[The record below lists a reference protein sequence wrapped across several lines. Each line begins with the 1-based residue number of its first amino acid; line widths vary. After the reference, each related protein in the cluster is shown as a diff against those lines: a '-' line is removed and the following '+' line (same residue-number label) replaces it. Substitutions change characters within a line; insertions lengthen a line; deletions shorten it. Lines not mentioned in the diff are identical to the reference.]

1 MKIKELREWIALTDA
16 AHDQCDVEVWLPGSR
31 IILTANPGQT
41 MRTGNTI
48 LIEGNV
54 KPGTESWRFNRGE
67 WQAKI
72 AKMTDA
78 ELQKEHSHH
87 LNYVPNSPVVHLTMA
102 ELKKRK
108 LGY

>member
-54 KPGTESWRFNRGE
+54 KPGSTL
-67 WQAKI
+67 AKPGNI
-72 AKMTDA
+72 GAT
-78 ELQKEHSHH
+78 
-87 LNYVPNSPVVHLTMA
+87 
-102 ELKKRK
+102 
-108 LGY
+108 

>member
-1 MKIKELREWIALTDA
+1 MF
-16 AHDQCDVEVWLPGSR
+16 EVP
-31 IILTANPGQT
+31 
-41 MRTGNTI
+41 
-48 LIEGNV
+48 
-54 KPGTESWRFNRGE
+54 TESWRFNRGE

>member
-54 KPGTESWRFNRGE
+54 KPGSALDT
-67 WQAKI
+67 AKPGNI
-72 AKMTDA
+72 GAT
-78 ELQKEHSHH
+78 
-87 LNYVPNSPVVHLTMA
+87 
-102 ELKKRK
+102 
-108 LGY
+108 